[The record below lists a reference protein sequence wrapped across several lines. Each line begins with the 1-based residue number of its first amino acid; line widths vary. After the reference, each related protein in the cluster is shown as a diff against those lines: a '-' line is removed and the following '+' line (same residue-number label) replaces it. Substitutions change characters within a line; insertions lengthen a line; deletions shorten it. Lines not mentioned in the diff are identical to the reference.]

1 MKEWILLLGA
11 VLPFCL
17 NAQSI
22 SSGSCGENCQY
33 TVEDDTISFAPIDS
47 SKPATIQN
55 YDHSCSNCPI
65 TFTGCCSTA
74 PWFSNSN
81 ITKVDIKDG
90 IVSVGDSAFA
100 YQPSI
105 TEVNLPEG
113 LQTIGRWAMH
123 RTGITSIDLP
133 ESLTEIGNWAF
144 VTKSLTE
151 VNGSM
156 ENVTKLDD
164 MPFADTALTDFVM
177 PPNITDFSVD
187 VFMGNNP
194 GYQSNNLTNLYCPEA
209 LAAQCAAAIAYRG
222 DAAQVTS
229 YDYKGGVYVIKDE
242 DGNETYYLSGDNM
255 KNGQMCEGTL
265 SECKKEAL
273 INRGVCSGSDC
284 DALVAA
290 DNGGYLLKV
299 GSKTYQNINALLKG
313 DYDRR
318 RIYTIEEAIFV
329 AGDKNRVSITYR

>member
-1 MKEWILLLGA
+1 MKKWVLLLGA

-55 YDHSCSNCPI
+55 YDHSCRNCPI

-90 IVSVGDSAFA
+90 IVGVGDNAFA

-105 TEVNLPEG
+105 AEVNLPEG
-113 LQTIGRWAMH
+113 LQTIGYQAMH

-133 ESLTEIGNWAF
+133 SSLTEIGGWAF
-144 VTKSLTE
+144 VTKSLTQ

-177 PPNITDFSVD
+177 PPNITDFTLD
-187 VFMGNNP
+187 IFMGHNP
-194 GYQSNNLTNLYCPEA
+194 GYKSNNLTNLYCPEA
-209 LAAQCAAAIAYRG
+209 LAAQCAEAIAYRG
-222 DAAQVTS
+222 EDAQVTS

-255 KNGQMCEGTL
+255 KNGQMCEETL
-265 SECKKEAL
+265 SNCKKEAL
-273 INRGVCSGSDC
+273 INRGICSGSDC
-284 DALVAA
+284 DAFVAA

-318 RIYTIEEAIFV
+318 RIYTIEEANFV